1 MNDLD
6 YRAKELKRTAQGAR
20 HKNRRGKG
28 RVSLPSDNMTNAEW
42 KRRCGPVSTY
52 TMTKPITWANFKKL
66 PRDIQELYLTGL
78 TETFGPVNGA
88 MLSALFG
95 TTGGNVSLYCRRH
108 GLPHNSDRNL
118 RVADQRAW
126 ERWLTTGELPGS
138 APEMAETTAVPE
150 GPAGVDKPED
160 GDYYPEASTTP
171 DTSIQSLSLNFTAR
185 SWDDVVKF
193 LARQAIDSTAP
204 LKVQFRVDVMDGDEA

>member
-52 TMTKPITWANFKKL
+52 TMTKPITWATFKKM
-66 PRDIQELYLTGL
+66 PHDIQELYLTGL
-78 TETFGPVNGA
+78 TETFGPVSND
-88 MLSALFG
+88 MLAELFG
-95 TTGGNVSLYCRRH
+95 GTGDNIGLYCRRH
-108 GLPHNSDRNL
+108 GLPHNSDRTL
-118 RVADQRAW
+118 RTSGGPGW
-126 ERWLTTGELPGS
+126 ERWLATGELPGS
-138 APEMAETTAVPE
+138 TPEMAETTAVSE

-160 GDYYPEASTTP
+160 GDYYPEASTMP
-171 DTSIQSLSLNFTAR
+171 DTSIQSLCLNFTAR